1 MKRACGSRISAEK
14 CHPSSRRLGGLFRSA
29 ACFESSCRQAICRRE
44 EGIRIHHGQRLFSA
58 LDDAVYS
65 QDGIS
70 LDGIWPTPNL
80 YLSSGGHSFFEQ
92 RPRCVSVST
101 TPSHAG
107 RLCCGRH
114 AQHTFPF
121 GMVAWMHV
129 RTAYP
134 RADFMEIPMD
144 ATLDIVPSAA
154 FAIAMEQTAQ
164 DEVSISHMDGYSLCK
179 RGCVSAE
186 MSLARKQRNGAMLCG
201 VGKNRCA
208 LQR

>member
-44 EGIRIHHGQRLFSA
+44 EGIRIHYGQRLFSA
-58 LDDAVYS
+58 LDDAAYS

-80 YLSSGGHSFFEQ
+80 YLSSGGQSFFEQ

-134 RADFMEIPMD
+134 REPLINHRYFITIDKSVRESS
-144 ATLDIVPSAA
+144 LSRA
-154 FAIAMEQTAQ
+154 FSGFGFPVIR
-164 DEVSISHMDGYSLCK
+164 S
-179 RGCVSAE
+179 
-186 MSLARKQRNGAMLCG
+186 
-201 VGKNRCA
+201 
-208 LQR
+208 